1 MSDNSTYFVH
11 DGLTMIPFFHFTAG
25 DRLLFDAWQPTTG
38 GAIAGACIGAFFFAV
53 FERWVHAVS
62 PAVIHY
68 LVQRRSRSV
77 IKPSRDH
84 TSSPQPS
91 YEGSD
96 VSIKEK
102 RHLPPRTSPP
112 FIVGIDVPRGMIYAF
127 QRLLGFILMLA
138 IMTFQAGYILSIIA
152 GLGLGEML
160 FGRAAYRVVKDNR

>member
-11 DGLTMIPFFHFTAG
+11 DGLTMIPFFHFTGG

-68 LVQRRSRSV
+68 LVQRYRPAIIYRKSSVTSAYRRSRSV

-102 RHLPPRTSPP
+102 RHLPRRTSPP
-112 FIVGIDVPRGMIYAF
+112 FIVGVDVPRGMIYAF

-138 IMTFQAGYILSIIA
+138 VM
-152 GLGLGEML
+152 
-160 FGRAAYRVVKDNR
+160 